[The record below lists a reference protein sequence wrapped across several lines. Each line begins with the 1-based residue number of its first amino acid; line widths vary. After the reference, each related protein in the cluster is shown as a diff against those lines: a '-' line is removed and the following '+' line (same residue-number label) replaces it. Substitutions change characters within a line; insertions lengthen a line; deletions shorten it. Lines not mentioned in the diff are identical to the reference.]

1 MKVRVVAPG
10 DHEWPPQ
17 LSELETCRR
26 LKRLYAVGASLDCG
40 PKTIAIVGTRRPT
53 AAGLE
58 AAEMLASGLAQ
69 AGFTVVS
76 GLALGIDSAAHRAAL
91 AAGGSTVAVLGCGVD
106 VDYPKRNRSLKR
118 QIAARGTLVTEYPA
132 GTNPTPFTFPERN
145 RIIAGLSMGVV
156 VVEGGV
162 RSGALITARLAL
174 DANRSVF
181 AVPGSI
187 RNPMAAGPNLLIRTS
202 QAAVVTEV
210 KHVCDELAPHLV
222 WSETSSD
229 DAGVVELGDC
239 ERDVLALLDDAPV
252 APDQLCRRLDH
263 PPGEVALALSRLE
276 VRNLVLRRSV
286 GYEISTAGARAR
298 SALSTAVNSC

>member
-1 MKVRVVAPG
+1 MKVRVVTPG
-10 DHEWPPQ
+10 DDEWPSQ
-17 LSELETCRR
+17 LSELETCTR
-26 LKRLYAVGASLDCG
+26 LKRLFAVGMPLDCG
-40 PKTIAIVGTRRPT
+40 QKTVAIVGTRRPT
-53 AAGLE
+53 AAGIE

-76 GLALGIDSAAHRAAL
+76 GLAIGIDAAAHRAAL

-118 QIAARGTLVTEYPA
+118 EIAAGGSLLSEYPA

-162 RSGALITARLAL
+162 KSGALITARLAL

-210 KHVCDELAPHLV
+210 KHVCDELAPNLV
-222 WSETSSD
+222 WSEASSD
-229 DAGVVELGDC
+229 DSGIIELGEC

-252 APDQLCRRLDH
+252 APDRLCRRLDY

-276 VRNLVLRRSV
+276 VRNLVLRRAV

-298 SALSTAVNSC
+298 SGFPS

>member
-1 MKVRVVAPG
+1 MKIRVVAPG
-10 DHEWPPQ
+10 DDEWPSQ

-26 LKRLYAVGASLDCG
+26 LKRLYAVGEPLDCG

-53 AAGLE
+53 AAGIE

-76 GLALGIDSAAHRAAL
+76 GLALGIDAAAHRAAL
-91 AAGGSTVAVLGCGVD
+91 AAEGSTVAVLGCGMD
-106 VDYPKRNRSLKR
+106 VDYPKRNQSLKR
-118 QIAARGTLVTEYPA
+118 EIAARGTIVSEYPA
-132 GTNPTPFTFPERN
+132 GTQPTPFTFPERN

-162 RSGALITARLAL
+162 KSGALITARLAL

-222 WSETSSD
+222 WSESSSD
-229 DAGVVELGDC
+229 DSGVIELGGC
-239 ERDVLALLDDAPV
+239 EKDVLAMLDDAPV
-252 APDQLCRRLDH
+252 APDQLCRRLDY

-276 VRNLVLRRSV
+276 VRNLVLRRAI

-298 SALSTAVNSC
+298 SALSV

>member
-1 MKVRVVAPG
+1 MKVRVVSPG
-10 DHEWPPQ
+10 DGEWPSQ
-17 LSELETCRR
+17 LSELETCKR
-26 LKRLYAVGASLDCG
+26 LKRLYAVGKSLDCG

-53 AAGLE
+53 AAGIE

-76 GLALGIDSAAHRAAL
+76 GLAIGIDAAAHRAAL
-91 AAGGSTVAVLGCGVD
+91 SAGGPTVAVLGCGMD
-106 VDYPKRNRSLKR
+106 IDYPKRNRPLK
-118 QIAARGTLVTEYPA
+118 QEIAARGTIVSEYSA
-132 GTNPTPFTFPERN
+132 GTQPTQFTFPERN

-162 RSGALITARLAL
+162 KSGALITARLAL

-210 KHVCDELAPHLV
+210 KHVCDELAPNLV
-222 WSETSSD
+222 WSEASSD
-229 DAGVVELGDC
+229 DCGVLELGGC
-239 ERDVLALLDDAPV
+239 EKDVLSLLDDAPV
-252 APDQLCRRLDH
+252 SPDQLCRRLDY

-276 VRNLVLRRSV
+276 VRNLVLRRAV

-298 SALSTAVNSC
+298 SALPA

>member
-1 MKVRVVAPG
+1 MKVRIIDPRH
-10 DHEWPPQ
+10 DEWPSQ
-17 LSELETCRR
+17 LSELESCQPPD
-26 LKRLYAVGASLDCG
+26 RLYAVGVTLDCG

-53 AAGLE
+53 AAGIE

-76 GLALGIDSAAHRAAL
+76 GLALGIDAAAHRAAL
-91 AAGGSTVAVLGCGVD
+91 AAEGHTVAVLGCGMD
-106 VDYPKRNRSLKR
+106 ADYPKRNRSLKL
-118 QIAARGTLVTEYPA
+118 QIAARGTLVSEYPA
-132 GTNPTPFTFPERN
+132 GTPPTPFAFPERN

-162 RSGALITARLAL
+162 KSGALITARLAL

-202 QAAVVTEV
+202 QAAVITEV
-210 KHVCDELAPHLV
+210 KHVCDELAPDLV
-222 WSETSSD
+222 WSERDSSD
-229 DAGVVELGDC
+229 ASVIELGEC
-239 ERDVLALLDDAPV
+239 EKDVLALLDDAAV
-252 APDQLCRRLDH
+252 SPDQLCRRLDH
-263 PPGEVALALSRLE
+263 APGEVAMALSRLE
-276 VRNLVLRRSV
+276 VRNLVLRRAV

-298 SALSTAVNSC
+298 SALMA